1 MTKKTTD
8 VRGAD
13 GKLHS
18 VDEDGN
24 VFEKPEEKGKAKK
37 PSNMTGST
45 ESMNDPGQLG
55 ARIDSGDP
63 GQLGARIDSGDPGQL
78 GGKISSGDE

>member
-13 GKLHS
+13 GVLHTI
-18 VDEDGN
+18 DEDGN

-37 PSNMTGST
+37 PSNMPGQPDTRV
-45 ESMNDPGQLG
+45 DPGQLG

-78 GGKISSGDE
+78 GARISSDDD